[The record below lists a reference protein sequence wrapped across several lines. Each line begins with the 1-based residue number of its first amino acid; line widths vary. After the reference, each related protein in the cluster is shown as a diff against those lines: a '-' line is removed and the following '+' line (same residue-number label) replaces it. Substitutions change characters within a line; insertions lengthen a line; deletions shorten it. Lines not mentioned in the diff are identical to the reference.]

1 MFEPCLNQISNM
13 NASVSVVYYKNKTL
27 SNGEHPLML
36 RITKD
41 RKSKYQ
47 SLGISIPPQ
56 FWDFTKNQ
64 PKRNCP
70 NRDAILRL
78 IAEKTKQYQEQLIEF
93 KAENKEFTVTTL
105 VEKLTNPTKP
115 KTVGELF
122 TEQIQRYKTAKRTG
136 YALSIQQVYNSLIKY
151 NKHLNIY
158 FSDIDVTWLKKYE
171 EWLRSAGLA
180 ENTIGIRFR
189 TLRAVYNI
197 ALEQKIVKPDYYPF
211 KSYKV
216 SKLHSVTAK
225 RAITKDNVTAVI
237 NYDYTNKG
245 FYTQLAVDLFTF
257 SYFMGGINF
266 VDMAYIIHSHI
277 IDNRL
282 VYTRTK
288 THKLI
293 KLPLQP
299 KAVELIQKYQT
310 KDRPYIFPILS
321 AFHKTEQQ
329 QRNRIHK
336 VITKV
341 NKHLKDIGE
350 ELSLHI
356 DLTTYV
362 ARHSFATVLK
372 RSGVN
377 TSIICEAMGHSSE
390 KVTQIYLDSFEN
402 EQVDAAMSNL
412 L

>member
-1 MFEPCLNQISNM
+1 M

-56 FWDFTKNQ
+56 FWDFEKNQ

-70 NRDAILRL
+70 NKDAILRL
-78 IAEKTKQYQEQLIEF
+78 ITEKTKEYQEQLIEL
-93 KAENKEFTVTTL
+93 KIENRDFTAKSI
-105 VEKLTNPTKP
+105 VEKVTKPTKR

-122 TEQIQRYKTAKRTG
+122 IERIQELKDTKRLG
-136 YALSIQQVYNSLIKY
+136 YAESHETVYHSLL
-151 NKHLNIY
+151 NFNGHLDIY
-158 FSDIDVTWLKKYE
+158 FSEIDKEWLQKYE
-171 EWLRSAGLA
+171 AWLRKIGNK

-197 ALEQKIVKPDYYPF
+197 AMEKQFVKPECYPF
-211 KSYKV
+211 RSYKV
-216 SKLHSVTAK
+216 SKLHQDTAK
-225 RAITKDNVTAVI
+225 RALTKNDVLDII
-237 NYDYTNKG
+237 NYQAQSKKCRYR
-245 FYTQLAVDLFTF
+245 QLTVDLFAF

-266 VDMAYIIHSHI
+266 KDIAYLKDENI

-282 VYTRTK
+282 SYIRRKTK
-288 THKLI
+288 QLI
-293 KLPLQP
+293 TLPLQP
-299 KAVELIQKYQT
+299 QAIEIISKY
-310 KDRPYIFPILS
+310 KSADNPYLFPILS
-321 AFHKTEQQ
+321 SQPLTESQ
-329 QRNRIHK
+329 QRNRIRQVAK
-336 VITKV
+336 SI
-341 NKHLKDIGE
+341 NRNLKAIGE
-350 ELSLHI
+350 ELNLPI

>member
-1 MFEPCLNQISNM
+1 M

-56 FWDFTKNQ
+56 FWDFEKNQ

-70 NRDAILRL
+70 NKDAILRL
-78 IAEKTKQYQEQLIEF
+78 ITEKTKEYQEQLIEL
-93 KAENKEFTVTTL
+93 KIENKDLTAKSI
-105 VEKLTNPTKP
+105 VEKVTKPTKR

-122 TEQIQRYKTAKRTG
+122 IERIQELKDAKRLG
-136 YALSIQQVYNSLIKY
+136 YAESYETVYHSLL
-151 NKHLNIY
+151 NFNGHLDIY
-158 FSDIDVTWLKKYE
+158 FSEIDKEWLQKYE
-171 EWLRSAGLA
+171 AWLRNIGNK

-197 ALEQKIVKPDYYPF
+197 AMEKQFVKPECYPF
-211 KSYKV
+211 RSYKV
-216 SKLHSVTAK
+216 SKLHQDTAK
-225 RAITKDNVTAVI
+225 RALTKNDVLEII
-237 NYDYTNKG
+237 NYQAQSKKCRYR
-245 FYTQLAVDLFTF
+245 QLTVDLFAF

-266 VDMAYIIHSHI
+266 KDIAFLKEDNI

-282 VYTRTK
+282 SYIRRKTK
-288 THKLI
+288 QLI
-293 KLPLQP
+293 TLPLQ
-299 KAVELIQKYQT
+299 AQAIEIINKY
-310 KDRPYIFPILS
+310 KSANNPYLFPILS
-321 AFHKTEQQ
+321 SQPLTESQ
-329 QRNRIHK
+329 QRNRIRQVAK
-336 VITKV
+336 SI
-341 NKHLKDIGE
+341 NRNLKAIGE
-350 ELSLHI
+350 ELNLPI

>member
-1 MFEPCLNQISNM
+1 M
-13 NASVSVVYYKNKTL
+13 NACISIVYYTSKTL

-36 RITKD
+36 RISKD
-41 RKSKYQ
+41 GKKKY
-47 SLGISIPPQ
+47 SSIGVSIHPQ

-64 PKRNCP
+64 PKRSCP
-70 NRDAILRL
+70 NRNAILRL
-78 IAEKTKQYQEQLIEF
+78 ITEKTKQYQEQLIEF
-93 KAENKEFTVTTL
+93 KVENKDFTATTL
-105 VEKLTNPTKP
+105 IQKVDKPTKHL
-115 KTVGELF
+115 TVGELF
-122 TEQIQRYKTAKRTG
+122 LKQIERLNSAKRIG
-136 YALSIQQVYNSLIKY
+136 YALSYKYVYKALLKFNG
-151 NKHLNIY
+151 HLDIY
-158 FSDIDVTWLKKYE
+158 FSDIDIPWLKRFE
-171 EWLRSAGLA
+171 EWQRNEGASL
-180 ENTIGIRFR
+180 NTIGIRFR
-189 TLRAVYNI
+189 TLRAIYNTAI
-197 ALEQKIVKPDYYPF
+197 EQGYVKPDYYPF

-245 FYTQLAVDLFTF
+245 FYTELAVDLFTF

-266 VDMAYIIHSHI
+266 VDMAYITHSHI

-350 ELSLHI
+350 ELNLPI

>member
-1 MFEPCLNQISNM
+1 M

-56 FWDFTKNQ
+56 FWDFEKNQ

-70 NRDAILRL
+70 NKDAILRL
-78 IAEKTKQYQEQLIEF
+78 ITEKTKEYQEQLIEL
-93 KAENKEFTVTTL
+93 KIENKEFTAKSL
-105 VEKLTNPTKP
+105 VQKVTNPTKR

-122 TEQIQRYKTAKRTG
+122 IERIQELKDAKRLG
-136 YALSIQQVYNSLIKY
+136 YAESHETVYHSLL
-151 NKHLNIY
+151 NFNGHLDIY
-158 FSDIDVTWLKKYE
+158 FSEIDKEWLQKYE
-171 EWLRSAGLA
+171 AWLRKIGNK

-197 ALEQKIVKPDYYPF
+197 AMEKQFVKPECYPF
-211 KSYKV
+211 RSYKV
-216 SKLHSVTAK
+216 SKLHQDTAK
-225 RAITKDNVTAVI
+225 RALTKNDVLEII
-237 NYDYTNKG
+237 NYQAQSKKCRYR
-245 FYTQLAVDLFTF
+245 QLTVDLFAF

-266 VDMAYIIHSHI
+266 KDIAFLKEDNI

-282 VYTRTK
+282 SYIRRKTK
-288 THKLI
+288 QLI
-293 KLPLQP
+293 TLPLQ
-299 KAVELIQKYQT
+299 AQAIEIINKYKST
-310 KDRPYIFPILS
+310 NNPYLFPILS
-321 AFHKTEQQ
+321 SQPLTESQ
-329 QRNRIHK
+329 QRNRIRQVAK
-336 VITKV
+336 SI
-341 NKHLKDIGE
+341 NRNLKAIGE
-350 ELSLHI
+350 ELNLPI

>member
-1 MFEPCLNQISNM
+1 MSVT
-13 NASVSVVYYKNKTL
+13 VSVVCYKYKQL
-27 SNGEHPLML
+27 LNGESPLML
-36 RITKD
+36 RVTKQGK
-41 RKSKYQ
+41 RKYQ
-47 SLGISIPPQ
+47 GLGVSIDAKY
-56 FWDFTKNQ
+56 WDFEKNQ

-78 IAEKTKQYQEQLIEF
+78 ITEKTKEYQEQLIEL
-93 KAENKEFTVTTL
+93 KIENKEFTAKSL
-105 VEKLTNPTKP
+105 VQKVTNPTKR

-122 TEQIQRYKTAKRTG
+122 IERIQELKDAKRLG
-136 YALSIQQVYNSLIKY
+136 YAESHETVYHSLL
-151 NKHLNIY
+151 NFNGHLDIY
-158 FSDIDVTWLKKYE
+158 FSEIDKEWLQKYE
-171 EWLRSAGLA
+171 AWLRNIGNK

-197 ALEQKIVKPDYYPF
+197 AMEKQFVKPECYPF
-211 KSYKV
+211 RSYKV
-216 SKLHSVTAK
+216 SKLHQDTAK
-225 RAITKDNVTAVI
+225 RALTKNDVLEII
-237 NYDYTNKG
+237 NYQAQSKKCRYR
-245 FYTQLAVDLFTF
+245 QLTVDLFAF

-266 VDMAYIIHSHI
+266 KDIAFLKEDNI

-282 VYTRTK
+282 SYIRRKTK
-288 THKLI
+288 QLI
-293 KLPLQP
+293 TLPLQ
-299 KAVELIQKYQT
+299 AQAIEIINKYKST
-310 KDRPYIFPILS
+310 NNPYLFPILS
-321 AFHKTEQQ
+321 SQPLTESQ
-329 QRNRIHK
+329 QRNRIRQVAK
-336 VITKV
+336 SI
-341 NKHLKDIGE
+341 NRNLKAIGE
-350 ELSLHI
+350 ELNLPI

>member
-1 MFEPCLNQISNM
+1 M
-13 NASVSVVYYKNKTL
+13 NASVSVVYYKSKTL

-41 RKSKYQ
+41 RKTKYQ
-47 SLGISIPPQ
+47 SLGLSIPPQ
-56 FWDFTKNQ
+56 FWDFEKNQ

-70 NRDAILRL
+70 NKDAILRL
-78 IAEKTKQYQEQLIEF
+78 ITEKTKEYQEQLIEL
-93 KAENKEFTVTTL
+93 KIENRDFTAKSL
-105 VEKLTNPTKP
+105 VEKVTKPTKR

-122 TEQIQRYKTAKRTG
+122 TERIQELKDAKRLG
-136 YALSIQQVYNSLIKY
+136 YAESHETVCHSLL
-151 NKHLNIY
+151 NFNGHLDIY
-158 FSDIDVTWLKKYE
+158 FSEIDKEWLQKYE
-171 EWLRSAGLA
+171 AWLRKIGNK

-189 TLRAVYNI
+189 TLRAVYNLAI
-197 ALEQKIVKPDYYPF
+197 EKQFVKPECYPF
-211 KSYKV
+211 RSYKV
-216 SKLHSVTAK
+216 SKLHQDTAK
-225 RAITKDNVTAVI
+225 RALTKNDVLDIV
-237 NYDYTNKG
+237 NYQAQSKKCRYR
-245 FYTQLAVDLFTF
+245 QLTVDLFAF

-266 VDMAYIIHSHI
+266 KDIAFLKEDNI

-282 VYTRTK
+282 SYIRRKTK
-288 THKLI
+288 QLI
-293 KLPLQP
+293 TLPLQP
-299 KAVELIQKYQT
+299 QAIEIINKY
-310 KDRPYIFPILS
+310 KSADNPYLFPILS
-321 AFHKTEQQ
+321 SQPLTESQ
-329 QRNRIHK
+329 QRNRIRQVAK
-336 VITKV
+336 SV
-341 NKHLKDIGE
+341 NRNLKAIGE
-350 ELSLHI
+350 ELNLPI

>member
-1 MFEPCLNQISNM
+1 M

-56 FWDFTKNQ
+56 FWDFEKNQ

-70 NRDAILRL
+70 NKDAILRL
-78 IAEKTKQYQEQLIEF
+78 ITEKTKEYQEQLIEL
-93 KAENKEFTVTTL
+93 KIENRDFTAKSI
-105 VEKLTNPTKP
+105 VEKVTKPTKR

-122 TEQIQRYKTAKRTG
+122 IERIQELKDTKRLG
-136 YALSIQQVYNSLIKY
+136 YAESHETVYHSLL
-151 NKHLNIY
+151 NFNGHLDIY
-158 FSDIDVTWLKKYE
+158 FSEIDKEWLQKYE
-171 EWLRSAGLA
+171 AWLRKIGNK

-197 ALEQKIVKPDYYPF
+197 AMEKQFVKPECYPF
-211 KSYKV
+211 RSYKV
-216 SKLHSVTAK
+216 SKLHQDTAK
-225 RAITKDNVTAVI
+225 RALTKNDVLDII
-237 NYDYTNKG
+237 NYQAQSKKCRYR
-245 FYTQLAVDLFTF
+245 QLTVDLFAF

-266 VDMAYIIHSHI
+266 KDIAFLKEDNI

-282 VYTRTK
+282 SYIRRKTK
-288 THKLI
+288 QLI
-293 KLPLQP
+293 TLPLQ
-299 KAVELIQKYQT
+299 AQAIEIINKYKST
-310 KDRPYIFPILS
+310 NNPYLFPILS
-321 AFHKTEQQ
+321 SQPLTESQ
-329 QRNRIHK
+329 QRNRIRQVAK
-336 VITKV
+336 SI
-341 NKHLKDIGE
+341 NRNLKAIGE
-350 ELSLHI
+350 ELNLPI

>member
-1 MFEPCLNQISNM
+1 M
-13 NASVSVVYYKNKTL
+13 NASISVICYKYKTL
-27 SNGEHPLML
+27 KNGECALML
-36 RITKD
+36 RIIKD

-47 SLGISIPPQ
+47 SLGLSIPPQ
-56 FWDFTKNQ
+56 FWDFEKNQ

-78 IAEKTKQYQEQLIEF
+78 ITEKTKEYQEQLIEL
-93 KAENKEFTVTTL
+93 KIENKEFTAKSL
-105 VEKLTNPTKP
+105 VQKVTNPTKR

-122 TEQIQRYKTAKRTG
+122 IERIQELKDAKRLG
-136 YALSIQQVYNSLIKY
+136 YAESHETVYHSLL
-151 NKHLNIY
+151 NFNGHLDIY
-158 FSDIDVTWLKKYE
+158 FSEIDKEWLQKYE
-171 EWLRSAGLA
+171 AWLRNIGNK

-197 ALEQKIVKPDYYPF
+197 AMEKQFVKSEYYPF
-211 KSYKV
+211 RSYKV
-216 SKLHSVTAK
+216 SKLHQDTAK
-225 RAITKDNVTAVI
+225 RALTKNDVLEII
-237 NYDYTNKG
+237 NYQAQFKKCRYR
-245 FYTQLAVDLFTF
+245 QLTVDLFAF

-266 VDMAYIIHSHI
+266 KDIAFLKEDNI

-282 VYTRTK
+282 SYIRRKTK
-288 THKLI
+288 QLI
-293 KLPLQP
+293 TLPLQ
-299 KAVELIQKYQT
+299 AQAIEIINKYKST
-310 KDRPYIFPILS
+310 NNPYLFPILS
-321 AFHKTEQQ
+321 SQSLTESQ
-329 QRNRIHK
+329 QRNRIRQVAK
-336 VITKV
+336 SV
-341 NKHLKDIGE
+341 NRNLKAIGE
-350 ELSLHI
+350 ELNLPI

>member
-1 MFEPCLNQISNM
+1 M
-13 NASVSVVYYKNKTL
+13 NTSVSVIYYKYKTL
-27 SNGEHPLML
+27 SNGNHPLML
-36 RITKD
+36 RIIQD
-41 RKSKYQ
+41 RKSKYL
-47 SLGISIPPQ
+47 SLGISIHPQ

-70 NRDAILRL
+70 NRDAILKL
-78 IAEKTKQYQEQLIEF
+78 IAEKTKQYREQVIEF
-93 KAENKEFTVTTL
+93 KAEDKDFTATTL
-105 VEKLTNPTKP
+105 IRKVDKPTKRI
-115 KTVGELF
+115 TVGELF
-122 TEQIQRYKTAKRTG
+122 LKQIEHLNSVQRIG
-136 YALSIQQVYNSLIKY
+136 YALSYKYVYKALLKFNR
-151 NKHLNIY
+151 HLDIY
-158 FSDIDVTWLKKYE
+158 FSDIDLLWLKRFE
-171 EWLRSAGLA
+171 EWQQKQGASL
-180 ENTIGIRFR
+180 NTIGIRFR
-189 TLRAVYNI
+189 TLRAIYNTAI
-197 ALEQKIVKPDYYPF
+197 EQGYVKPNYYPF

-225 RAITKDNVTAVI
+225 RAITKENIHSVI
-237 NYDYTNKG
+237 NYDCTEKDAYTR
-245 FYTQLAVDLFTF
+245 LAVDLFTF

-266 VDMAYIIHSHI
+266 VDMAHITHSHI
-277 IDNRL
+277 IDTRL
-282 VYTRTK
+282 IYTRTK

-299 KAVELIQKYQT
+299 KAIELIEKYRNP
-310 KDRPYIFPILS
+310 DRTYIFPILS
-321 AFHKTEQQ
+321 ASHKTEQQ
-329 QRNRIHK
+329 KRNRIHK

-341 NKHLKDIGE
+341 NRHLKLIGK
-350 ELSLHI
+350 ELHLPL

-402 EQVDAAMSNL
+402 EQVDTAMQKL

>member
-1 MFEPCLNQISNM
+1 
-13 NASVSVVYYKNKTL
+13 
-27 SNGEHPLML
+27 ML
-36 RITKD
+36 RVTKQGK
-41 RKSKYQ
+41 RKYQ
-47 SLGISIPPQ
+47 GLGVSIDAKY
-56 FWDFTKNQ
+56 WDFEKNQ

-78 IAEKTKQYQEQLIEF
+78 ITEKTKEYQEQLIEL
-93 KAENKEFTVTTL
+93 KIENKEFTAKSL
-105 VEKLTNPTKP
+105 VQKVTNPTKR

-122 TEQIQRYKTAKRTG
+122 IERIQELKDAKRLG
-136 YALSIQQVYNSLIKY
+136 YAESHETVYHSLL
-151 NKHLNIY
+151 NFNGHLDIY
-158 FSDIDVTWLKKYE
+158 FSEIDKEWLQKYE
-171 EWLRSAGLA
+171 AWLRNIGNK

-197 ALEQKIVKPDYYPF
+197 AMEKQFVKPECYPF
-211 KSYKV
+211 RSYKV
-216 SKLHSVTAK
+216 SKLHQDTAK
-225 RAITKDNVTAVI
+225 RALTKNDVLEII
-237 NYDYTNKG
+237 NYQAQSKKCRYR
-245 FYTQLAVDLFTF
+245 QLTVDLFAF

-266 VDMAYIIHSHI
+266 KDIAFLKEDNI

-282 VYTRTK
+282 SYIRRKTK
-288 THKLI
+288 QLI
-293 KLPLQP
+293 TLPLQ
-299 KAVELIQKYQT
+299 AQAIEIINKYKST
-310 KDRPYIFPILS
+310 NNPYLFPILS
-321 AFHKTEQQ
+321 SQPLTESQ
-329 QRNRIHK
+329 QRNRIRQVAK
-336 VITKV
+336 SI
-341 NKHLKDIGE
+341 NRNLKAIGE
-350 ELSLHI
+350 ELNLPI

>member
-1 MFEPCLNQISNM
+1 MSVT
-13 NASVSVVYYKNKTL
+13 VSVVCYKYKQL
-27 SNGEHPLML
+27 LNGESPLML
-36 RITKD
+36 RVTKQSK
-41 RKSKYQ
+41 RKYQ
-47 SLGISIPPQ
+47 GLGVSIDAKY
-56 FWDFTKNQ
+56 WDFEKNQ

-78 IAEKTKQYQEQLIEF
+78 ITEKTKEYQEQLIEL
-93 KAENKEFTVTTL
+93 KIENKEFTAKSL
-105 VEKLTNPTKP
+105 VQKVTNPTKR

-122 TEQIQRYKTAKRTG
+122 IERIQELKDAKRLG
-136 YALSIQQVYNSLIKY
+136 YAESHETVYHSLL
-151 NKHLNIY
+151 NFNGHLDIY
-158 FSDIDVTWLKKYE
+158 FSEIDKEWLQKYE
-171 EWLRSAGLA
+171 AWLRNIGNK

-197 ALEQKIVKPDYYPF
+197 AMEKQFVKPECYPF
-211 KSYKV
+211 RSYKV
-216 SKLHSVTAK
+216 SKLHQDTAK
-225 RAITKDNVTAVI
+225 RALTKNDVLEII
-237 NYDYTNKG
+237 NYQAQSKKCRYR
-245 FYTQLAVDLFTF
+245 QLTVDLFAF

-266 VDMAYIIHSHI
+266 KDIAFLKEDNI

-282 VYTRTK
+282 SYIRRKTK
-288 THKLI
+288 QLI
-293 KLPLQP
+293 TLPLQ
-299 KAVELIQKYQT
+299 AQAIEIINKYKST
-310 KDRPYIFPILS
+310 NNPYLFPILS
-321 AFHKTEQQ
+321 SQPLTESQ
-329 QRNRIHK
+329 QRNRIRQVAK
-336 VITKV
+336 SI
-341 NKHLKDIGE
+341 NRNLKAIGE
-350 ELSLHI
+350 ELNLPI

>member
-1 MFEPCLNQISNM
+1 M

-56 FWDFTKNQ
+56 FWDFEKNQ

-70 NRDAILRL
+70 NKDAILRL
-78 IAEKTKQYQEQLIEF
+78 ITEKTKEYQEQLIEL
-93 KAENKEFTVTTL
+93 KIENRDFTAKSI
-105 VEKLTNPTKP
+105 VEKVTKPTKR

-122 TEQIQRYKTAKRTG
+122 IERIQELKDTKRLG
-136 YALSIQQVYNSLIKY
+136 YAESHETVYHSLL
-151 NKHLNIY
+151 NFNGHLDIY
-158 FSDIDVTWLKKYE
+158 FSEIDKEWLQKYE
-171 EWLRSAGLA
+171 AWLRKIGNK

-197 ALEQKIVKPDYYPF
+197 AMEKQFVKPECYPF
-211 KSYKV
+211 RSYKV
-216 SKLHSVTAK
+216 SKLHQDTAK
-225 RAITKDNVTAVI
+225 RALTKNDVLDII
-237 NYDYTNKG
+237 NYQAQSKKCRYR
-245 FYTQLAVDLFTF
+245 QLTVDLFAF

-266 VDMAYIIHSHI
+266 KDIAYLKDENI

-282 VYTRTK
+282 SYIRRKTK
-288 THKLI
+288 QLI
-293 KLPLQP
+293 TLPLQP
-299 KAVELIQKYQT
+299 QAIEIISKY
-310 KDRPYIFPILS
+310 KSADNPYLLPILS
-321 AFHKTEQQ
+321 SQPLTESQ
-329 QRNRIHK
+329 QRNRIRQVAK
-336 VITKV
+336 SI
-341 NKHLKDIGE
+341 NRNLKAIGE
-350 ELSLHI
+350 ELNLPI

>member
-1 MFEPCLNQISNM
+1 M

-56 FWDFTKNQ
+56 FWDFEKNQ

-70 NRDAILRL
+70 NKDAILRL
-78 IAEKTKQYQEQLIEF
+78 ITEKTKEYQEQLIEL
-93 KAENKEFTVTTL
+93 KIENRDFTAKSI
-105 VEKLTNPTKP
+105 VEKVTKPTKR

-122 TEQIQRYKTAKRTG
+122 IERIQELKDAKRLG
-136 YALSIQQVYNSLIKY
+136 YAESHETVYHSLL
-151 NKHLNIY
+151 NFNGHLDIY
-158 FSDIDVTWLKKYE
+158 FSEIDKEWLQKYE
-171 EWLRSAGLA
+171 AWLRNIGNK

-197 ALEQKIVKPDYYPF
+197 AMEKQFVKPECYPF
-211 KSYKV
+211 RSYKV
-216 SKLHSVTAK
+216 SKLHQDTAK
-225 RAITKDNVTAVI
+225 RALTKNDVLEII
-237 NYDYTNKG
+237 NYQAQSKKCRYR
-245 FYTQLAVDLFTF
+245 QLTVDLFAF

-266 VDMAYIIHSHI
+266 KDIAFLKEDNI

-282 VYTRTK
+282 SYIRRKTK
-288 THKLI
+288 QLI
-293 KLPLQP
+293 TLPLQ
-299 KAVELIQKYQT
+299 AQAIEIINKYKST
-310 KDRPYIFPILS
+310 NNPYLFPILS
-321 AFHKTEQQ
+321 SQPLTESQ
-329 QRNRIHK
+329 QRNRIRQVAK
-336 VITKV
+336 SI
-341 NKHLKDIGE
+341 NRNLKAI
-350 ELSLHI
+350 SLPI

>member
-1 MFEPCLNQISNM
+1 M
-13 NASVSVVYYKNKTL
+13 NTSVSVVYYKNKTL

-56 FWDFTKNQ
+56 FWDFEKNQ

-70 NRDAILRL
+70 NKDAILRL
-78 IAEKTKQYQEQLIEF
+78 ITEKTKEYQEQLIEL
-93 KAENKEFTVTTL
+93 KIENKDLTAKSI
-105 VEKLTNPTKP
+105 VEKVTKPTKR

-122 TEQIQRYKTAKRTG
+122 IERIQELKDAKRLG
-136 YALSIQQVYNSLIKY
+136 YAESYETVYHSLL
-151 NKHLNIY
+151 NFNGHLDIY
-158 FSDIDVTWLKKYE
+158 FSEIDKEWLQKYE
-171 EWLRSAGLA
+171 AWLRNIGNK

-197 ALEQKIVKPDYYPF
+197 AMEKQFVKPECYPF
-211 KSYKV
+211 RSYKV
-216 SKLHSVTAK
+216 SKLHQDTAK
-225 RAITKDNVTAVI
+225 RALTKNDVLEII
-237 NYDYTNKG
+237 NYQAQSKKCRYR
-245 FYTQLAVDLFTF
+245 QLTVDLFAF

-266 VDMAYIIHSHI
+266 KDIAFLKEDNI

-282 VYTRTK
+282 SYIRRKTK
-288 THKLI
+288 QLI
-293 KLPLQP
+293 TLPLQ
-299 KAVELIQKYQT
+299 AQAIEIINKYKST
-310 KDRPYIFPILS
+310 NNPYLFPILS
-321 AFHKTEQQ
+321 SQPLTESQ
-329 QRNRIHK
+329 QRNRIRQVAK
-336 VITKV
+336 SI
-341 NKHLKDIGE
+341 NRNLKAIGE
-350 ELSLHI
+350 ELNLPI

>member
-1 MFEPCLNQISNM
+1 MSVT
-13 NASVSVVYYKNKTL
+13 VSVVCYKYKQL
-27 SNGEHPLML
+27 LNGESPLML
-36 RITKD
+36 RVTK
-41 RKSKYQ
+41 RGKRKYQ
-47 SLGISIPPQ
+47 GLGVSIDAKY
-56 FWDFTKNQ
+56 WDFEKNQ

-78 IAEKTKQYQEQLIEF
+78 ITEKTKEYQEQLIEL
-93 KAENKEFTVTTL
+93 KIENKEFTAKSL
-105 VEKLTNPTKP
+105 VQKVTNPTKR

-122 TEQIQRYKTAKRTG
+122 IERIQELKDAKRLG
-136 YALSIQQVYNSLIKY
+136 YAESHETVYHSLL
-151 NKHLNIY
+151 NFNGHLDIY
-158 FSDIDVTWLKKYE
+158 FSEIDKEWLQKYE
-171 EWLRSAGLA
+171 AWLRNIGNK

-197 ALEQKIVKPDYYPF
+197 AMEKQFVKPECYPF
-211 KSYKV
+211 RSYKV
-216 SKLHSVTAK
+216 SKLHQDTAK
-225 RAITKDNVTAVI
+225 RALTKNDVLEII
-237 NYDYTNKG
+237 NYQAQSKKCRYR
-245 FYTQLAVDLFTF
+245 QLTVDLFAF

-266 VDMAYIIHSHI
+266 KDIAFLKEDNI

-282 VYTRTK
+282 SYIRRKTK
-288 THKLI
+288 QLI
-293 KLPLQP
+293 TLPLQ
-299 KAVELIQKYQT
+299 AQAIEIINKYKST
-310 KDRPYIFPILS
+310 NNPYLFPILS
-321 AFHKTEQQ
+321 SQPLTESQ
-329 QRNRIHK
+329 QRNRIRQVAK
-336 VITKV
+336 SI
-341 NKHLKDIGE
+341 NRNLKAIGE
-350 ELSLHI
+350 ELNLPI

>member
-1 MFEPCLNQISNM
+1 M

-56 FWDFTKNQ
+56 FWDFEKNQ

-70 NRDAILRL
+70 NKDAILRL
-78 IAEKTKQYQEQLIEF
+78 ITEKTKEYQEQLIEL
-93 KAENKEFTVTTL
+93 KIENKEFTAKSL
-105 VEKLTNPTKP
+105 VQKVTNPTKR

-122 TEQIQRYKTAKRTG
+122 IERIQELKDAKRLG
-136 YALSIQQVYNSLIKY
+136 YAESHETVYHSLL
-151 NKHLNIY
+151 NFNGHLDIY
-158 FSDIDVTWLKKYE
+158 FSEIDKEWLQKYE
-171 EWLRSAGLA
+171 AWLRKIGNK

-197 ALEQKIVKPDYYPF
+197 AMEKQFVKPECYPF
-211 KSYKV
+211 RSYKV
-216 SKLHSVTAK
+216 SKLHQDTAK
-225 RAITKDNVTAVI
+225 RALTKNDVLDII
-237 NYDYTNKG
+237 NYQAQSKKCRYR
-245 FYTQLAVDLFTF
+245 QLTVDLFAF

-266 VDMAYIIHSHI
+266 KDIAYLKDENI

-282 VYTRTK
+282 SYIRRKTK
-288 THKLI
+288 QLI
-293 KLPLQP
+293 TLPLQP
-299 KAVELIQKYQT
+299 QAIEIISKY
-310 KDRPYIFPILS
+310 KSADNPYLFPILS
-321 AFHKTEQQ
+321 SHPLTENQ
-329 QRNRIHK
+329 QRNRIRQAAK
-336 VITKV
+336 SV
-341 NKHLKDIGE
+341 NRNLKAIGE
-350 ELSLHI
+350 ELNLPI

>member
-1 MFEPCLNQISNM
+1 M

-56 FWDFTKNQ
+56 FWDFEKNQ

-70 NRDAILRL
+70 NKDAILRL
-78 IAEKTKQYQEQLIEF
+78 ITEKTKEYQEQLIEL
-93 KAENKEFTVTTL
+93 KIENRDFTAKSI
-105 VEKLTNPTKP
+105 VEKVTKPTKR

-122 TEQIQRYKTAKRTG
+122 IERIQELKDTKRLG
-136 YALSIQQVYNSLIKY
+136 YAESHETVYHSLL
-151 NKHLNIY
+151 NFNGHLDIY
-158 FSDIDVTWLKKYE
+158 FSEIDKEWLQKYE
-171 EWLRSAGLA
+171 AWLRKIGNK

-197 ALEQKIVKPDYYPF
+197 AMEKQFVKPECYPF
-211 KSYKV
+211 RSYKV
-216 SKLHSVTAK
+216 SKLHQDTAK
-225 RAITKDNVTAVI
+225 RALTKNDVLDII
-237 NYDYTNKG
+237 NYQAQSKKCRYR
-245 FYTQLAVDLFTF
+245 QLTVDLFAF

-266 VDMAYIIHSHI
+266 KDIAYLKDENI

-282 VYTRTK
+282 SYIRRKTK
-288 THKLI
+288 QLI
-293 KLPLQP
+293 TLPLQP
-299 KAVELIQKYQT
+299 QAIEIISKY
-310 KDRPYIFPILS
+310 KSADNPYLFPILS
-321 AFHKTEQQ
+321 SHPLTENQ
-329 QRNRIHK
+329 QRSRIRQAAKSVNR
-336 VITKV
+336 
-341 NKHLKDIGE
+341 NLKAIGE
-350 ELSLHI
+350 ELNLPI

>member
-1 MFEPCLNQISNM
+1 M

-56 FWDFTKNQ
+56 FWDFEKNQ

-70 NRDAILRL
+70 NKDAILRL
-78 IAEKTKQYQEQLIEF
+78 ITEKTKEYQEQLIEL
-93 KAENKEFTVTTL
+93 KIENKDLTAKSI
-105 VEKLTNPTKP
+105 VEKVTKPTKR

-122 TEQIQRYKTAKRTG
+122 IERIQELKDAKRLG
-136 YALSIQQVYNSLIKY
+136 YAESYETVYHSLL
-151 NKHLNIY
+151 NFNGHLDIY
-158 FSDIDVTWLKKYE
+158 FSEIDKEWLQKYE
-171 EWLRSAGLA
+171 AWLRNIGNK

-197 ALEQKIVKPDYYPF
+197 AMEKQFVKPECYPF
-211 KSYKV
+211 RSYKV
-216 SKLHSVTAK
+216 SKLHQDTAK
-225 RAITKDNVTAVI
+225 RALTKNDVLEII
-237 NYDYTNKG
+237 NYQAQSKKCRYR
-245 FYTQLAVDLFTF
+245 QLTVDLFAF

-266 VDMAYIIHSHI
+266 KDIAFLKEDNI

-282 VYTRTK
+282 SYIRRKTK
-288 THKLI
+288 QLI
-293 KLPLQP
+293 TLPLQ
-299 KAVELIQKYQT
+299 AQAIEIINKYKST
-310 KDRPYIFPILS
+310 NNPYLFPILS
-321 AFHKTEQQ
+321 SQPLTESQ
-329 QRNRIHK
+329 QRNRIRQVAK
-336 VITKV
+336 SI
-341 NKHLKDIGE
+341 NRNLKAIGE
-350 ELSLHI
+350 ELNLPI

>member
-1 MFEPCLNQISNM
+1 MSVT
-13 NASVSVVYYKNKTL
+13 VSVVCYKYKQL
-27 SNGEHPLML
+27 LNGESPLML
-36 RITKD
+36 RVTKQGK
-41 RKSKYQ
+41 RKYQ
-47 SLGISIPPQ
+47 GLGVSIDAKY
-56 FWDFTKNQ
+56 WDFEKNQ

-78 IAEKTKQYQEQLIEF
+78 ITEKTKEYQEQLIEL
-93 KAENKEFTVTTL
+93 KIENKEFTAKSL
-105 VEKLTNPTKP
+105 VQKVTNPTKR

-122 TEQIQRYKTAKRTG
+122 IERIQELKDAKRLG
-136 YALSIQQVYNSLIKY
+136 YAESHETVYHSLL
-151 NKHLNIY
+151 NFNGHLDIY
-158 FSDIDVTWLKKYE
+158 FSEIDKEWLQKYE
-171 EWLRSAGLA
+171 AWLRNIGNK

-197 ALEQKIVKPDYYPF
+197 AMEKQFVKPECYPF
-211 KSYKV
+211 RSYKNDV
-216 SKLHSVTAK
+216 LE
-225 RAITKDNVTAVI
+225 II
-237 NYDYTNKG
+237 NYQAQSKKCRYR
-245 FYTQLAVDLFTF
+245 QLTVDLFAF

-266 VDMAYIIHSHI
+266 KDIAFLKEDNI

-282 VYTRTK
+282 SYIRRKTK
-288 THKLI
+288 QLI
-293 KLPLQP
+293 TLPLQ
-299 KAVELIQKYQT
+299 AQAIEIINKYKST
-310 KDRPYIFPILS
+310 NNPYLFPILS
-321 AFHKTEQQ
+321 SQPLTESQ
-329 QRNRIHK
+329 QRNRIRQVAK
-336 VITKV
+336 SI
-341 NKHLKDIGE
+341 NRNLKAIGE
-350 ELSLHI
+350 ELNLPI

>member
-1 MFEPCLNQISNM
+1 M
-13 NASVSVVYYKNKTL
+13 NTSVSVVYYKNKTL

-47 SLGISIPPQ
+47 SLGVSIPPQ
-56 FWDFTKNQ
+56 FWDFEKNQ

-70 NRDAILRL
+70 NKDAILRL
-78 IAEKTKQYQEQLIEF
+78 ITEKTKEYQEQLIEL
-93 KAENKEFTVTTL
+93 KIENKDFTAKSL
-105 VEKLTNPTKP
+105 VQKVTNPTKR

-122 TEQIQRYKTAKRTG
+122 VERIQELKDAKRLG
-136 YALSIQQVYNSLIKY
+136 YAESHETVYHSLL
-151 NKHLNIY
+151 NFNGHLDIY
-158 FSDIDVTWLKKYE
+158 FSEIDKEWLQKYE
-171 EWLRSAGLA
+171 TRLRNIGNK

-197 ALEQKIVKPDYYPF
+197 AMEKQFVKSECYPF
-211 KSYKV
+211 RSYKV
-216 SKLHSVTAK
+216 SKLHQDTAK
-225 RAITKDNVTAVI
+225 RALTKNDVLDII
-237 NYDYTNKG
+237 NYQ
-245 FYTQLAVDLFTF
+245 TQSKKCRYRQLTVDLFAF

-266 VDMAYIIHSHI
+266 KDIAFLKEDNI

-282 VYTRTK
+282 SYIRRKTK
-288 THKLI
+288 QLI
-293 KLPLQP
+293 TLPLQ
-299 KAVELIQKYQT
+299 AQAIEIINKYKST
-310 KDRPYIFPILS
+310 NNPYLFPILS
-321 AFHKTEQQ
+321 SQPLTESQ
-329 QRNRIHK
+329 QRNKIRQTAKSI
-336 VITKV
+336 
-341 NKHLKDIGE
+341 NRNLKAIGE
-350 ELSLHI
+350 ELNLPI

-402 EQVDAAMSNL
+402 TQVDEAMSNL